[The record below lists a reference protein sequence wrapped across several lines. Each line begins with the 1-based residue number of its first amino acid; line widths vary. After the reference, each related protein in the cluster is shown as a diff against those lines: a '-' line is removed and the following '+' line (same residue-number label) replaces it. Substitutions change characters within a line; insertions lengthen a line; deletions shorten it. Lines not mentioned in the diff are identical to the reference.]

1 MSTDTRKRILC
12 GLPARTAAMLVAA
25 ALALAQATALAA
37 PPKRSTTPY
46 SFAVVSGVINA
57 PADEP
62 AAQRLLD
69 AIARERNLAFVVYA
83 GDLKGSKEA
92 CRDALYS
99 QRGAILMR
107 HACRSCSFPA
117 TTTG

>member
-1 MSTDTRKRILC
+1 MPTGTRKRIPR
-12 GLPARTAAMLVAA
+12 GLPARTAAALVAA
-25 ALALAQATALAA
+25 ALVLAQAAAVAA
-37 PPKRSTTPY
+37 PPKRSTAPY
-46 SFAVVSGVINA
+46 SFAVVSGVINT

-92 CRDALYS
+92 CR
-99 QRGAILMR
+99 
-107 HACRSCSFPA
+107 SCSFPA